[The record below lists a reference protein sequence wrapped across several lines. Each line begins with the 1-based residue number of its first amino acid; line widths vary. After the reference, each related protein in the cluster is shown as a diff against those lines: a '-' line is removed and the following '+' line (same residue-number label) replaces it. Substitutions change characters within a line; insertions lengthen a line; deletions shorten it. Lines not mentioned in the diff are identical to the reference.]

1 MMICG
6 SSACVAVEL
15 DWEAGQCIDTVW
27 MAEVGDELNE
37 IENASYTIS
46 YSSCSGSQ
54 KQ

>member
-27 MAEVGDELNE
+27 MAEVGDELYK
-37 IENASYTIS
+37 IDNAYF
-46 YSSCSGSQ
+46 SSCSGSQ